1 MISRLLIAAG
11 AVALLAAPASAE
23 IVYQDSPTGTLQ
35 GWGGSLGMDFQVNNS
50 ILVTALG
57 VFDNG
62 VTANLNGVAGQ
73 GVQVGIFNV
82 ATQGLV
88 SPSVTFLQANAG
100 SYTSSGADVFQSVTG
115 FTLTPGEYSIVT
127 VGDVNANTGGAP
139 NASQVLNNLGGAIT
153 FNGGSRFDYSSA
165 FALPQLIDGG
175 PANRYQAGTFI
186 ASVPEP
192 STWAM
197 MIVGF
202 LGLGFAALRR
212 QKKVMIFAAG

>member
-1 MISRLLIAAG
+1 
-11 AVALLAAPASAE
+11 
-23 IVYQDSPTGTLQ
+23 
-35 GWGGSLGMDFQVNNS
+35 
-50 ILVTALG
+50 
-57 VFDNG
+57 
-62 VTANLNGVAGQ
+62 
-73 GVQVGIFNV
+73 
-82 ATQGLV
+82 
-88 SPSVTFLQANAG
+88 
-100 SYTSSGADVFQSVTG
+100 
-115 FTLTPGEYSIVT
+115 LTPGEYSIVT

-139 NASQVLNNLGGAIT
+139 NTSQVLNNLGGAIT
-153 FNGGSRFDYSSA
+153 FNGGSRFDDSSA